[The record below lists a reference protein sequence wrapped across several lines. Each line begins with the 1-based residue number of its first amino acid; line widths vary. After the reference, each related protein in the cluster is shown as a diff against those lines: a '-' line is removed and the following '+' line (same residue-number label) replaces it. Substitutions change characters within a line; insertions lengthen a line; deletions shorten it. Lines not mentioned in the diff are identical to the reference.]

1 MKALT
6 AVLLALLLCKRPG
19 RGQTQDGAEDEDLGP
34 ESYDEDYEED
44 EEAEGDSG
52 DSGDRGLR
60 CYTCSS
66 LHKEEACQQTL
77 PCSLSQR
84 FCKALLSRWD
94 TESGPLT
101 TYSGWCTDA
110 CKPVARTVEGMAM
123 TMSCCQT
130 SLCNAPPWQGA
141 GPSGPQGS
149 PGTVATAL
157 LLSLLL
163 GRGAVGS

>member
-1 MKALT
+1 MVA
-6 AVLLALLLCKRPG
+6 
-19 RGQTQDGAEDEDLGP
+19 
-34 ESYDEDYEED
+34 
-44 EEAEGDSG
+44 EAEPLSP
-52 DSGDRGLR
+52 GLR

-84 FCKALLSRWD
+84 FCKAILSRWD
-94 TESGPLT
+94 TGEWPRAPPGTRPSEGLLPDPLQRDSPFLPSPPESGPLT

-130 SLCNAPPWQGA
+130 ALCNAPPWQGA

-149 PGTVATAL
+149 PGTVASAL